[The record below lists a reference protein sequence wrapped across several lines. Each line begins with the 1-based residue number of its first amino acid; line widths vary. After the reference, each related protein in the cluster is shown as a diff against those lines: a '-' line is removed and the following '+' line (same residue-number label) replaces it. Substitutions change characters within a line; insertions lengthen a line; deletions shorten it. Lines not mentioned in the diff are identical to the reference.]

1 MEGFV
6 QTQDFPRQRIPS
18 SKKDITW
25 AAQCADWIISQAQG
39 IKREDELIELYKVSH
54 GEIPD
59 RFYKKILNPY
69 NSTQEKY
76 KRFPA
81 TMRNYDMIAGVIRRY
96 VGEYSRNPH
105 NFIVGANNPEVIFA
119 RNSKLA
125 QEVSIM
131 IQNEIASKLQE
142 LFNQWVQEGNDPQQF
157 DPQSQLDINAF
168 IEEFN
173 ENYIDEISEQGQKI
187 LNVIKDVTDD
197 DLLYIEAFSDFCSFG
212 ECYTYTD
219 VVGEK
224 LVKRVIHPLDAYPI
238 PNSNR
243 FVEDFDMFAER
254 RRLTYQQIMDE
265 FYDDM
270 SKTDREFLEKW
281 YAKGYSNAPTSLM
294 FREYEKTYPDVCK
307 KFTEEDRN
315 FFKDRPLYVRD
326 ANADLYDV
334 WHVVWRGEVRVAIV
348 SFVNPAGIMDVKI
361 ESDTYRL
368 NPEMGDIEIKYEYRT
383 QVYECVRIGARE
395 NAIYPYGARAIAYE
409 RNGKLPYN
417 GIMEILP
424 GLGKFSIIETILP
437 YQVFYNIVAYHREMV
452 IAKNKLNILLLAKSL
467 LGTKPE
473 ETIYRMIADGVL
485 LFDDSDDQGM
495 LRAQQIR
502 MVNADMGQYI
512 NQLTQLLNEIKT
524 DANMQVDMTPQRF
537 GEIATSAGKA
547 TTEEAI
553 ARGSMGSVILEYMVD
568 CMRERDYARDMDYS
582 KLAWIDGLN
591 TTYRD
596 VNNDLKYISLNVNN
610 HIYADY
616 VVKAKNSI
624 SEQEK
629 LMQLKQF
636 AFNASQNGDMM
647 MAVAGIVGDNV
658 ASIKKLIQK
667 YDAIN
672 KEHEAQMEQM
682 KQQTLQMQQEFDIQK
697 IQAKGEI
704 DLQIAELEGTIKK
717 EIELIKADANMIS
730 FNADVGRENQEAG
743 IGRLN
748 AERAEVDQQRIN
760 LERQKMMLDA
770 ISKERD
776 RQVKREDIKSKE
788 KIAKM
793 NKNRY
798 DFKSKK

>member
-6 QTQDFPRQRIPS
+6 QTQDFPRQKIPS

-39 IKREDELIELYKVSH
+39 IKREDDLIELYKVSH
-54 GEIPD
+54 GEIPE

-105 NFIVGANNPEVIFA
+105 NFIVGANNPEVVFA
-119 RNSKLA
+119 RDAKLR
-125 QEVSIM
+125 QEVSQM
-131 IQNEIASKLQE
+131 IQEEIAAKLQE
-142 LFNQWVQEGNDPQQF
+142 LFNQFVQEGGDPQQF
-157 DPQSQLDINAF
+157 DPQSQLDIEQF
-168 IEEFN
+168 VKEFN
-173 ENYIDEISEQGQKI
+173 ENYIDEISAQGQEL
-187 LNVIKDVTDD
+187 LNVIRDITNDE
-197 DLLYIEAFSDFCSFG
+197 LLYIEAFSDFCSFG

-219 VVGEK
+219 VVGNK
-224 LVKRVIHPLDAYPI
+224 LVKRVIHPLDAFPI

-243 FVEDFDMFAER
+243 FVEDYDMFAER
-254 RRLTYQQIMDE
+254 RRLTYQEICDE
-265 FYDDM
+265 FEQYL
-270 SKTDREFLEKW
+270 SKKDVEFLESW
-281 YAKGYSNAPTSLM
+281 YSRGNSSAPTSLM
-294 FREYEKTYPDVCK
+294 FREYEKVYPDVCK
-307 KFTEEDRN
+307 KFTEEDRA
-315 FFKDRPLYVRD
+315 FFKDKPLYVRD
-326 ANADLYDV
+326 ANADLHDV
-334 WHVVWRGEVRVAIV
+334 WHVVWRGETRVAIV
-348 SFVNPAGIMDVKI
+348 QFVNQAGMI
-361 ESDTYRL
+361 EVRIEPDTYKL
-368 NPEMGDIEIKYEYRT
+368 NPEAGDLDIKYEYKT
-383 QVYECVRIGARE
+383 QVYEAVRIGTRE
-395 NAIYPYGARAIAYE
+395 NAIYPYGARAICYE
-409 RNGKLPYN
+409 RDGKLPYN
-417 GIMEILP
+417 GVTELLP
-424 GLGKFSIIETILP
+424 GLGKFSIIETVLP

-467 LGTKPE
+467 LGSKPE

-512 NQLTQLLNEIKT
+512 KQLTDLLNEIKT

-553 ARGSMGSVILEYMVD
+553 ARGSMGSVIIEYMVD
-568 CMRERDYARDMDYS
+568 SMRERDYARDMDFS

-591 TTYRD
+591 TAYRD
-596 VNNDLKYISLNVNN
+596 MDNNLKYVSLNIDN
-610 HIYADY
+610 HVYADY
-616 VVKAKNSI
+616 VIKAKNSI
-624 SEQEK
+624 MEQEK
-629 LMQLKQF
+629 LAQLKQF
-636 AFNASQNGDMM
+636 AFNASQNGDLM
-647 MAVAGIVGDNV
+647 MAVAAITGDNV
-658 ASIKKLIQK
+658 ASIKKLIQQ

-672 KEHEAQMEQM
+672 KQHEAQLEQM
-682 KQQTLQMQQEFDIQK
+682 KQQTMQMEQEFELQK

-704 DLQIAELEGTIKK
+704 DMQITELEGTIKK

-730 FNADVGRENQEAG
+730 FNAEVGRENQEAG

-748 AERAEVDQQRIN
+748 AERAEVDQQRLA

-770 ISKERD
+770 VSKERD
-776 RQVKREDIKSKE
+776 RQVKREDMKSRE
-788 KIAKM
+788 KIARM

>member
-105 NFIVGANNPEVIFA
+105 NFTVGANNPEVIFA

-294 FREYEKTYPDVCK
+294 FREYERTYPDVCK

-361 ESDTYRL
+361 ESDTYKL

-658 ASIKKLIQK
+658 ASVKKLIQK

-788 KIAKM
+788 KIAKI